1 MASEDGPNTMSDDNQ
16 TFVLEDAA
24 DEETQTGDPDE
35 TKTGEDGELPKKERE
50 DWKTKFA
57 MSTTENQR
65 ISAENQK
72 LQADLEAE
80 RQARQSLEKDSEDL
94 ANINP
99 DGSRLL
105 KTEKTVEQ
113 IQRELLLDKEE
124 RELNSFVQS
133 LPEAKSH
140 AEALKSLGRANPKAS
155 YKDLWEKH
163 FLPVFEAGK
172 EASKNQ
178 RKKDTQVETN
188 VGNQTPA
195 PAEEHTFTVE
205 QFNKLPIEK
214 RKEFFKKMGM

>member
-1 MASEDGPNTMSDDNQ
+1 MSDDQ
-16 TFVLEDAA
+16 TFVLEDIA
-24 DEETQTGDPDE
+24 DEETPTGDPADA
-35 TKTGEDGELPKKERE
+35 KTGAEGEQPSGESPKGEDYKVKFTESSKE
-50 DWKTKFA
+50 A
-57 MSTTENQR
+57 MRLLDENK
-65 ISAENQK
+65 K
-72 LQADLEAE
+72 LQVDLEAE
-80 RQARQSLEKDSEDL
+80 RQARQALEKDSEDL

-113 IQRELLLDKEE
+113 IQKELLLEKEE
-124 RELNSFVQS
+124 RELNSFVQ
-133 LPEAKSH
+133 LTPEAKSH

-163 FLPVFEAGK
+163 FLPIFEAGK
-172 EASKNQ
+172 EASKSQ

-205 QFNKLPIEK
+205 QFNALPLEK
-214 RKEFFKKMGM
+214 RREFFKKMGM